1 MKLQWLCNL
10 RTKEFMEYVGK
21 LGMHLDIQ
29 YNMLDEE
36 VIENAKKYNQLINIW
51 TLDDESLLDKYLDM
65 NIDMVTTNY
74 IPPRK

>member
-1 MKLQWLCNL
+1 MDW
-10 RTKEFMEYVGK
+10 
-21 LGMHLDIQ
+21 MHLDIQ